1 MRTENDG
8 SCSIIRT
15 AATIFILA
23 VVWIGY
29 TAWPIYDLLVL
40 VRAIETRDVHT
51 VTRHVYFDAVRASL
65 TNQIVAAY
73 VQHTGIQIGPLA
85 QSCVRGAAI
94 SVRTCC
100 RRNDGGWVSANSYME
115 SGRDIQR
122 MSGIAGNTQ
131 PRPATT

>member
-85 QSCVRGAAI
+85 QIVCSRCGHLGADVLPNWRARVLQYKTLQVGQARLVVP
-94 SVRTCC
+94 SP
-100 RRNDGGWVSANSYME
+100 
-115 SGRDIQR
+115 Q
-122 MSGIAGNTQ
+122 
-131 PRPATT
+131 